1 MLGLAALTAVKLV
14 SFTWEMLS
22 AMAAL
27 YIIRIPIGIRSYRR
41 QKRDYENRLA
51 EERHDED
58 LAAPR

>member
-1 MLGLAALTAVKLV
+1 
-14 SFTWEMLS
+14 MLS

-27 YIIRIPIGIRSYRR
+27 YLVMIPVGIRSYRR

-58 LAAPR
+58 LAAPS